1 MKFAPIITPHDPS
14 KIDMVKLNQPPSSE
28 HIFGTDSTGRDI
40 FSRLLYGG
48 STGEG
53 FWWAMKKEN
62 FWYNML

>member
-53 FWWAMKKEN
+53 F
-62 FWYNML
+62 